1 MGQIQSTYTPFFNSC
16 WNTWIIWFKKNSSEL
31 WLSSESWV
39 TFRQKETTEKAIQE
53 DLKKNKKQQWTHC
66 ANSIFFFFFIR
77 FLEIQ
82 PKTTSLTCLVLMGN
96 RWPQFTQKCSSVTT
110 WSSDFIN
117 GLSYDHVFFFPSGHI
132 QQFSCIFFFLQFCLL
147 NKAQRAIL
155 ASDDKMYPSGAG
167 ADPSGQWWCQDTPWM
182 VCISWP
188 HRETNSHS
196 VTFGWWS
203 FITPDLTSRQ
213 HRPFLH

>member
-1 MGQIQSTYTPFFNSC
+1 
-16 WNTWIIWFKKNSSEL
+16 
-31 WLSSESWV
+31 
-39 TFRQKETTEKAIQE
+39 
-53 DLKKNKKQQWTHC
+53 
-66 ANSIFFFFFIR
+66 
-77 FLEIQ
+77 
-82 PKTTSLTCLVLMGN
+82 MGN

-117 GLSYDHVFFFPSGHI
+117 GLSYDHVFFFSSGHI

-188 HRETNSHS
+188 HRDKQPFSDLWVMVFYYPWLDFTPTST
-196 VTFGWWS
+196 VFTLALKYGIGWAAKLLLLNICTAKWLV
-203 FITPDLTSRQ
+203 LTLQ
-213 HRPFLH
+213 LIN

>member
-1 MGQIQSTYTPFFNSC
+1 MIVLRELGHIQTERNHR
-16 WNTWIIWFKKNSSEL
+16 
-31 WLSSESWV
+31 ESD
-39 TFRQKETTEKAIQE
+39 TGR
-53 DLKKNKKQQWTHC
+53 LKKKQKTTMNTLC
-66 ANSIFFFFFIR
+66 KLYFLFFTR

-117 GLSYDHVFFFPSGHI
+117 GLSYDHVFFFSSGHI
-132 QQFSCIFFFLQFCLL
+132 QQFSCIFFSCSFVSWTKHKEPFL
-147 NKAQRAIL
+147 L
-155 ASDDKMYPSGAG
+155 ATIKMYPSGAG

-188 HRETNSHS
+188 HWETNSHS